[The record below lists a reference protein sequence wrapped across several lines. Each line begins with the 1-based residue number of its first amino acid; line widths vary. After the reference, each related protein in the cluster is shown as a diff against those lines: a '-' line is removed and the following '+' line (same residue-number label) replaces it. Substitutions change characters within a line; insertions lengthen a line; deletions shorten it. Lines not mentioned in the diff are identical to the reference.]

1 MKIINR
7 PYYTDRIKPF
17 VGKGLIK
24 VLTGQRRVGK
34 SYILLQLMQDIGI
47 EYPDSKI
54 IYISKELERFRF
66 IQTEEDFFA
75 YINQEID
82 PNRANFLFVDEVQEI
97 AGWENVLRSLLADE
111 KCDIFC
117 TGSNAKMLSGEL
129 STYLAGRYIEFYIQS
144 LNYQEF
150 LCFHNLADN
159 DNSLSLFLTYGGLP
173 HLSLLSLTDEIAFE
187 YLRNVYSTILL
198 KDVIAREN
206 IRNIAFLEVLIAYIS
221 ENVGNLFSASNIS
234 KFLKSQRTDIST
246 TLIISYLSSL
256 CNAFI
261 INKAQRIDVKG
272 LKRFEIGEKYYFEDL
287 GIRNCIRGFDFGRDI
302 HKLMENVVY
311 QHLKS
316 LGYSVYVGKLN
327 GWEIDFVGLKEGKKV
342 YVQVAYLL
350 SDEETRVR
358 EFGNLLKIKDNFPK
372 YVVTMDSLN
381 RGSNFEGI
389 IHLHLRDFLKS
400 EKLIS

>member
-1 MKIINR
+1 M
-7 PYYTDRIKPF
+7 PF
-17 VGKGLIK
+17 IGKGLIK

-34 SYILLQLMQDIGI
+34 SYILMQLMQDIGI
-47 EYPDSKI
+47 QYPDSKI
-54 IYISKELERFRF
+54 IYINKELERFRF
-66 IQTEEDFFA
+66 IQTEGDLFA

-82 PNRANFLFVDEVQEI
+82 PNRANYLFVDEVQDI
-97 AGWENVLRSLLADE
+97 TGWENVLRSLLAE
-111 KCDIFC
+111 NKCDIFC

-129 STYLAGRYIEFYIQS
+129 STYLAGRYIEFYIQG

-150 LCFHNLADN
+150 LYFHNLADD

-173 HLSLLSLTDEIAFE
+173 HLSHLSLTDEIAFE

-206 IRNIAFLEVLIAYIS
+206 IRNIAFMEVLVAYLS

-246 TLIISYLSSL
+246 TLVINYLKSL

-261 INKAQRIDVKG
+261 INKAQRIDVRG
-272 LKRFEIGEKYYFEDL
+272 LKKFEIGEKYYFEDL
-287 GIRNCIRGFDFGRDI
+287 GIRNCIRGFDFARDI

-311 QHLKS
+311 QHLNS
-316 LGYSVYVGKLN
+316 LGFDVYVGKLN
-327 GWEIDFVGLKEGKKV
+327 GSEIDFVGLKEGKKV

-350 SDEETRVR
+350 SDEETRKR
-358 EFGNLLKIKDNFPK
+358 EFGNLLKISDNFPK
-372 YVVTMDSLN
+372 YVVTLDSLN
-381 RGSNFEGI
+381 RGSNHEGI
-389 IHLHLRDFLKS
+389 IHLHLREFLKT